1 MRRER
6 TKRADDVTQTW
17 RYGLYFLTPL
27 FFFGLT
33 AAAGLESPQGEKAA
47 ATVEVRLSEYAI
59 GMPHTL
65 PAGPTAFLVRNEG
78 HKSHSFKIEGP
89 KIDGQL
95 EAIVRPGGTGSL
107 EVTLQPGEY
116 KVYCPIGSHA
126 AKGMTMTLG
135 VGEKPG
141 E

>member
-1 MRRER
+1 MRREPA
-6 TKRADDVTQTW
+6 TQAYDFTQTW
-17 RYGLYFLTPL
+17 RYVFYLLVPV

-33 AAAGLESPQGEKAA
+33 AAIAAEKPQGEKTA

-95 EAIVRPGGTGSL
+95 EAIVRPGETGSL

-126 AKGMTMTLG
+126 AKGMTMTLV